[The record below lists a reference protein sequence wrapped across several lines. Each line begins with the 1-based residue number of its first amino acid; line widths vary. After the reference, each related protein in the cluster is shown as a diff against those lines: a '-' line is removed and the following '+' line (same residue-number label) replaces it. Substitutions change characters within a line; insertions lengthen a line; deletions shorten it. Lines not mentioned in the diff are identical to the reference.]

1 MAAPWN
7 LLQMI
12 DTSALICQHLRLSP
26 RPTGRQGAFQ
36 VASLAAR
43 ALFPRRC
50 SLSDVKKLGKF
61 EIICKIG
68 QGAMGVVY
76 KARDPFLNRT
86 VALKT
91 LNPGLFEDSVLLKR
105 FYSEARSAGCLR
117 HPNIVTI
124 YELGYEGDMPFI
136 AMQFLNGE
144 SLDKVIDRLPNL
156 PLSQKVGF
164 IVYTCR
170 ALDYAHKQN
179 PPVIHRDIK
188 PGNVMVGPDGSV
200 MVVDFGIARLG
211 ETSITQSSGLLIGT
225 LGYMSPQLF
234 HGGTADARSDIW
246 ATGVMFYELLAY
258 RRPFR
263 GENAAALMS
272 NVVLEEPRPISEA
285 APGTPEDI
293 ERILGR
299 MLAKSAEE
307 RYQSMDEVLMDLE
320 PVWKRLLQADIS
332 ILLENTERLLNEG
345 DLLAAKSEIVQ
356 ILNWDSTNPQA
367 KRVSDLINTEL
378 RKQKL
383 YPQVKVHVENA
394 QKLLSEGHPEEA
406 RSEAQLALR
415 LDSSYQ
421 PAVEIVRQAQALL
434 ERSREI
440 RHALRVS
447 KELMAEG
454 ALTEAETQLGK
465 ALALDP
471 SNEVARDHLKHLRD
485 ERERRELRRQRD
497 TLLQR
502 ARTLWTNLQYED
514 CISLLLSLD
523 KQFPDDL
530 EILKFLD
537 AAREDQAEQ
546 QRQAFLVDIRNLLS
560 TEQFETALK
569 SLDTFLAKFP
579 SDATANSLRSH
590 ALHGRDLQ
598 QREQRVNDGKA
609 QLQALMSQEKYE
621 ETVVRGKELQREF
634 PWDSELSDLLA
645 LARAKR
651 SEIEQRLRLEQFA
664 RQIQQMMKGGHFEDA
679 IETSESA
686 LSEFP
691 DNAEILSLAEHAR
704 NEQAEKGK
712 QDLIKRRVREVERM
726 LKHHQLTD
734 AVDLARQTV
743 STLGPDSRLVAVL
756 HQVEKELEFR
766 EQRKQ
771 RQAETIQTVRT
782 LLNDGRLTDAALLL
796 KDAIESRLFAP
807 DDAQI
812 RAFFEEIGARRRPP
826 ATPDVPS
833 EPSAPTAAS
842 GLTLVL
848 PITDPAKDYVFLGGT
863 AQPDAPANAEQSAAL
878 GEVSSLGAIGKPVQ
892 SSRAPLVES
901 QSVAPGFVPSSP
913 EIIAEGSGK
922 ESLDLK
928 AIERHLAFSL
938 GPIARFMVQK
948 AAAKAKNQDELF
960 GQLASML
967 SSQQDRQAFLAK
979 KKEFLRIPPPE
990 IERAKGAAG
999 GGEKQADMTV
1009 PRIVKLNPADLH
1021 KAAELLAHY
1030 LGPVSRILT
1039 ERAARHTDTLSGLYM
1054 ILADHLTDNSERAR
1068 FLREAGFPES

>member
-1 MAAPWN
+1 
-7 LLQMI
+7 
-12 DTSALICQHLRLSP
+12 
-26 RPTGRQGAFQ
+26 
-36 VASLAAR
+36 
-43 ALFPRRC
+43 
-50 SLSDVKKLGKF
+50 VKKLGKF
-61 EIICKIG
+61 EIISKIG

-76 KARDPFLNRT
+76 KARDPFINRI

-91 LNPGLFEDSVLLKR
+91 LNPGLFENSVLLKR

-211 ETSITQSSGLLIGT
+211 ETSISQSSGLLIGT

-299 MLAKSAEE
+299 MLAKSVEE
-307 RYQSMDEVLMDLE
+307 RYQSMEELLTDLE

-356 ILNWDSTNPQA
+356 ILNWDSTNAQA

-394 QKLLSEGHPEEA
+394 QKLLSEGHAEEA

-502 ARTLWTNLQYED
+502 ARTLWTNLQYGD

-598 QREQRVNDGKA
+598 QREQRVNEGKA
-609 QLQALMSQEKYE
+609 QLHVLMSQEKYE

-634 PWDSELSDLLA
+634 PWDTELSDLLV
-645 LARAKR
+645 LARAKQ
-651 SEIEQRLRLEQFA
+651 SEVEQRLRLEQFA
-664 RQIQQMMKGGHFEDA
+664 RQIQEMMKGGHFEDA
-679 IETSESA
+679 IETSETA

-712 QDLIKRRVREVERM
+712 QELIKRRVREVERM
-726 LKHHQLTD
+726 LKHQQLTD
-734 AVDLARQTV
+734 AVDLARQTI

-756 HQVEKELEFR
+756 HQGEKELEFR

-771 RQAETIQTVRT
+771 RQAETVQTVRT

-796 KDAIESRLFAP
+796 KDAIESRLFSP
-807 DDAQI
+807 GDAQI
-812 RAFFEEIGARRRPP
+812 KAFFEEIGARRHPP
-826 ATPDVPS
+826 ATPGAPS
-833 EPSAPTAAS
+833 EPSAPTATVVS
-842 GLTLVL
+842 ELTLVL
-848 PITDPAKDYVFLGGT
+848 PITDPAKDYVFTGGT
-863 AQPDAPANAEQSAAL
+863 AQPDAPPNAEQGAAV
-878 GEVSSLGAIGKPVQ
+878 GEVSALGASGKPMQ
-892 SSRAPLVES
+892 SSSAPFVES
-901 QSVAPGFVPSSP
+901 QSVAPSVMPSSP
-913 EIIAEGSGK
+913 EIMAEGSGK
-922 ESLDLK
+922 ESLDLG

-938 GPIARFMVQK
+938 GPIAGFIVQK
-948 AAAKAKNQDELF
+948 AAAKAKDQDELF
-960 GQLASML
+960 GQLALML
-967 SSQQDRQAFLAK
+967 SSQKDRQAFLAK

-990 IERAKGAAG
+990 IQRVKGAAG
-999 GGEKQADMTV
+999 GGEKQADATI
-1009 PRIVKLNPADLH
+1009 RRGGELNPADLH
-1021 KAAELLAHY
+1021 KASELLAHY
-1030 LGPVSRILT
+1030 LGPISRILT
-1039 ERAARHTDTLSGLYM
+1039 ERAARRSDSLCGLYM
-1054 ILADHLTDNSERAR
+1054 ILADHLKDNSERTQ